1 MTAAASV
8 PNGVRERLCGLH
20 DAESTDRRYNRARGV
35 GRVRRNV
42 RPVDSDRRLCGAHAR
57 A

>member
-8 PNGVRERLCGLH
+8 PNGVRECLCGLH
-20 DAESTDRRYNRARGV
+20 DAESTDCRYNRVRRV

-42 RPVDSDRRLCGAHAR
+42 RPVDSHRRLCGAHAR